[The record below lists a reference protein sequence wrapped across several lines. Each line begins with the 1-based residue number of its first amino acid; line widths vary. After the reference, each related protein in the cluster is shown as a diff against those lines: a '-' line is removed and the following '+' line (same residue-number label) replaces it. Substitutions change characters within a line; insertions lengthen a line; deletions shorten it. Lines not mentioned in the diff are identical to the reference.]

1 MGKKLISWSKVDR
14 LFAKRNLGLYYYE
27 IPIGHMIV
35 VAILNNM
42 DEYPLLIFSSRVHM
56 M

>member
-1 MGKKLISWSKVDR
+1 MSWSKVDR

-27 IPIGHMIV
+27 IPTGHMIV

-42 DEYPLLIFSSRVHM
+42 DEYPPFIFSSSVHM